1 MLFLFY
7 KSKEIRRLSFYL
19 NSDTLFETVSHA
31 AALKTIVEFKDW
43 FRSNGYNAVIKEF
56 QLLGEQAIVFSI
68 TENLIA
74 QYGISELSNEVINIY
89 IDVLHLGGRL

>member
-1 MLFLFY
+1 MLNYYEARFRGEHD
-7 KSKEIRRLSFYL
+7 KQSF
-19 NSDTLFETVSHA
+19 SQMIFHA